1 MEPYSTKNCI
11 FNMKIALFAG
21 GRGSASIISSLVA
34 KKDLQ
39 VTVIINAYDDGKS
52 TGAIRNAFPGILGP
66 SDFRKNLSTIIAT
79 QGPYGKQCAEFLEY
93 RIKPFANSASD
104 WATNEPDSK
113 DRFFDYWTENLIGL
127 HIQSAKNWIYMALSH
142 LEKESTSKSKEL
154 LSDMSVG
161 NLLIAGAYIDSDF
174 SFNNAMNRIQQIF
187 NVSPHKVVNVTD
199 GSNLFLIARKLNN
212 ELLIDESSIVDVQSA
227 EPIQRIYLLDK
238 SSNSETISS
247 LQAMDALAQEKWL
260 EDNCKIPNLSDQAK
274 TAVEEADLIV
284 YGPGTQHSSLF
295 PSYMTFGL
303 AELIASRTSAE
314 KIFIGNLNA
323 DNDIQ
328 SESISSIIDKL
339 SFYMNLGSVNR
350 IQTSDLVSH
359 GFVNSNDV
367 STTPWGVDT
376 TSNKSNAVGLH
387 YAQWSKNGA
396 IHDGER
402 IANGLLSTGFQSSLS
417 RNSGRYITVSLV
429 IPVLNEVKTLPLV
442 LHEILTFD
450 WLRHQ
455 IIPEVVVVD
464 GGSTDGSASVL
475 NNYPTIQKIFLESCA
490 GRGAAL
496 TAGIR
501 SATSDYIITFPSD
514 NEYSPADIPM
524 IVSLL
529 NNERYAIIFGSRAGR
544 ADSINRLREIYG
556 GRTKEYYLSLIGG
569 QILSLVSG
577 VLYRKWIS
585 DTLTSIKAFN
595 RKTAG
600 SLSFDGNQVDWDM
613 NIIRDSYKMGIGI
626 AEVPVRFSPRNVTSG
641 KKIRPSHGFKAL
653 FALFAGRFR

>member
-1 MEPYSTKNCI
+1 
-11 FNMKIALFAG
+11 MKIALFAG
-21 GRGSASIISSLVA
+21 GRGSASIIGSLVLR
-34 KKDLQ
+34 KELQ
-39 VTVIINAYDDGKS
+39 VTVLINAYDDGKS
-52 TGAIRNAFPGILGP
+52 TGAIRSAFPGILGP
-66 SDFRKNLSTIIAT
+66 SDFRKNLSTIIST

-93 RIKPFANSASD
+93 RIKAFANSAID
-104 WATNEPDSK
+104 WTTSQPDSK
-113 DRFFDYWTENLIGL
+113 ERFFDYWTENLIGL
-127 HIQSAKNWIYMALSH
+127 HIQNAKKWIYMALTH
-142 LEKESTSKSKEL
+142 LEQESTSNSNDL

-174 SFNNAMNRIQQIF
+174 SFNRAIDRVQQVF
-187 NVSPHKVVNVTD
+187 SVSPHKVVNVTD
-199 GSNLFLIARKLNN
+199 GSNLFLMARKVDN
-212 ELLIDESSIVDVQSA
+212 ELLFNESSIVDIQSA
-227 EPIQRIYLLDK
+227 EPIQRIYLLDE
-238 SSNSETISS
+238 SPNSEMILY
-247 LQAMDALAQEKWL
+247 LQAMEAQLQEQWL
-260 EDNCKIPNLSDQAK
+260 EDNCRIPNLSDQAK
-274 TAVEEADLIV
+274 TAIEEADLIV

-295 PSYMTFGL
+295 PSYMTLGL
-303 AELIASRTSAE
+303 AELIASRASVE

-328 SESISSIIDKL
+328 SESIPSIIEKL
-339 SFYMNLGSVNR
+339 SFYMNLATINR
-350 IQTSDLVSH
+350 VQTSDLVSH
-359 GFVNSNDV
+359 GFINSNDV

-376 TSNKSNAVGLH
+376 TSIKSNAVGLH
-387 YAQWSKNGA
+387 YAQWSKDGA
-396 IHDGER
+396 VHDGER
-402 IANGLLSTGFQSSLS
+402 IANGLLSTGFQNSFP
-417 RNSGRYITVSLV
+417 RNSGPYITVSLV

-475 NNYPTIQKIFLESCA
+475 NNYPTIRKIYMESCA

-501 SATSDYIITFPSD
+501 SATSEYIITFPSD
-514 NEYSPADIPM
+514 NEYSPSDIPM

-529 NNERYAIIFGSRAGR
+529 NNERYSIIFGSRTGR

-569 QILSLVSG
+569 QLLSLVSG
-577 VLYRKWIS
+577 ILYRKWIS

-613 NIIRDSYKMGIGI
+613 NIIRDSFKLGIGI
-626 AEVPVRFSPRNVTSG
+626 AEVPVRFSPRNLSSG
-641 KKIRPSHGFKAL
+641 KKIRPKHGLKAL
-653 FALFAGRFR
+653 IALISGRFR